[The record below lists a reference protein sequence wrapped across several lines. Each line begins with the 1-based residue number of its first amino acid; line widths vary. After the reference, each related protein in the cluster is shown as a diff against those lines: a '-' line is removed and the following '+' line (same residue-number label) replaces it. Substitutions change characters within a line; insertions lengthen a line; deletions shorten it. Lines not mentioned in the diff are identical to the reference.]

1 MEVIIVGVI
10 TTLIF
15 IFSLY
20 KIMLEAFEFDTIQSL
35 RDSGRYDEVAALYD
49 AQAEQ
54 EEDPLTKAS
63 FYRLAAEEV
72 IDASKAMSYIQKAI
86 NSLNLALAFASP
98 MTSVEEVT
106 AELLEAQE
114 ELERLATL

>member
-49 AQAEQ
+49 AKQ
-54 EEDPLTKAS
+54 
-63 FYRLAAEEV
+63 
-72 IDASKAMSYIQKAI
+72 SKKK
-86 NSLNLALAFASP
+86 
-98 MTSVEEVT
+98 TH
-106 AELLEAQE
+106 
-114 ELERLATL
+114 